1 MLAVGFIEYLMVE
14 VLKTMDFHHANGC
27 QLRKALTAFR
37 VDHPVSACVHQQ
49 GGQAPLRRISHHF
62 RPDIGEAL
70 EEALRRIP
78 ADRRQALLARWSV
91 QTHASARSGLR
102 LWTERLGAM
111 LLLLAVGLAGWIGWR
126 RRSRPAASA

>member
-1 MLAVGFIEYLMVE
+1 MVGEPIGFEY
-14 VLKTMDFHHANGC
+14 
-27 QLRKALTAFR
+27 ALSFAW
-37 VDHPVSACVHQQ
+37 
-49 GGQAPLRRISHHF
+49 RRD

-91 QTHASARSGLR
+91 HTHAPARSGLR
-102 LWTERLGAM
+102 LWTERLGAV